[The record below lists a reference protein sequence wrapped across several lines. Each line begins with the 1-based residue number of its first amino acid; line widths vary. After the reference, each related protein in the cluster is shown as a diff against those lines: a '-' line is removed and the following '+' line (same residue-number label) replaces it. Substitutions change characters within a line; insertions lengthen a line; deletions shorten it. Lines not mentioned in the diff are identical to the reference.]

1 MAQRIEA
8 INFFRPK
15 VKRARTN
22 DMKVVVSRIAGRTGL
37 NKGEI
42 QNILS
47 EFNETIIEYSRQGIH
62 TKIDDLGT
70 FWPSIDLNGKFKI
83 NLRKDTS
90 FGFALNTPGVFVGE
104 ILNSENIGK
113 SSDELVDMW
122 NAEFPDDP
130 VEDEE

>member
-1 MAQRIEA
+1 MTLVR
-8 INFFRPK
+8 
-15 VKRARTN
+15 
-22 DMKVVVSRIAGRTGL
+22 SGL
-37 NKGEI
+37 PLTSME
-42 QNILS
+42 S
-47 EFNETIIEYSRQGIH
+47 S
-62 TKIDDLGT
+62 
-70 FWPSIDLNGKFKI
+70 KI